1 MPNISIIAR
10 IADSERVKRN
20 VKREN
25 GKGERYERRT
35 ETWFAT
41 ERGHLVLRESDMR
54 HEFAAI
60 SAEGK
65 EHSVRHKPDNPRALK
80 EVLLAGL
87 GVPLIVDMRRET
99 WHLVGVDAHFDDV
112 EGLGSFVELEA
123 IDQGDE
129 TDEDLRKR
137 CHAMLHLLGIPE
149 SDLIDGRYAD
159 LLR

>member
-1 MPNISIIAR
+1 MPNTSIIAR
-10 IADSERVKRN
+10 IADSERIKRN

-35 ETWFAT
+35 ETWFTT
-41 ERGHLVLRESDMR
+41 ERGYLVLRESDMR

-60 SAEGK
+60 VNGK

-80 EVLLAGL
+80 EVLLAGC
-87 GVPLIVDMRRET
+87 GVPLIVEMRRET
-99 WHLVGVDAHFDDV
+99 WHLAGIDAHFDDV

-123 IDQGDE
+123 INQDGTE
-129 TDEDLRKR
+129 SEEELSKR